1 MHSLLLLIALLWI
14 VAGAFLILNTAQTR
28 EWLAKQASPERIRG
42 LAVIPLG
49 VGAFLLFGAFSLDR
63 LFWWAFLIGA
73 AALAKG
79 VYFLR
84 ASPARAT
91 SLTEAWLLRPE
102 ERTLRLWGIVA
113 LVLGAA
119 LLARVVG

>member
-1 MHSLLLLIALLWI
+1 VYSLLFLIALLWI
-14 VAGAFLILNTAQTR
+14 VAGALLILNTAQTR
-28 EWLAKQASPERIRG
+28 EWLAKQAAPERIKG

-49 VGAFLLFGAFSLDR
+49 LGAFLLFGAFSLER

-79 VYFLR
+79 IYLMR
-84 ASPARAT
+84 ASPARAA
-91 SLTEAWLLRPE
+91 SLGERWLLRPE

-113 LVLGAA
+113 LVLGTA
-119 LLARVVG
+119 LLTRLPG